1 MSCAARTA
9 MALTNSAST
18 ATMTASWWAT
28 NISAAA
34 TAAAMRI
41 WPHATATANENWRRS
56 PPRRRRRATI
66 TCAAASATPPTIA
79 KQHAGE
85 HALGRAVAQADDQA
99 AAVAAA
105 TMRTSDAPHGENR

>member
-41 WPHATATANENWRRS
+41 WPHATATANANWRRS
-56 PPRRRRRATI
+56 PPSRRRRRDDHVRRGQRD
-66 TCAAASATPPTIA
+66 AADDREE
-79 KQHAGE
+79 HAGR
-85 HALGRAVAQADDQA
+85 ARPWSRRSPGR
-99 AAVAAA
+99 
-105 TMRTSDAPHGENR
+105 